1 MIVVDASVVL
11 KWLMPRESHAEGA
24 IAIRQGHIEGREP
37 CACPELLLYEVAN
50 ALITKSQLS
59 VEEALAGLALVLN
72 DELVR
77 YPLEEADPDFAM
89 RVARERSLSLY
100 DAAYVALAKQ
110 LGCTLV
116 TADRQLYQRTRPLK
130 WVTLLS

>member
-1 MIVVDASVVL
+1 MIVVDASVVM
-11 KWLMPRESHAEGA
+11 KWLMPRESHAESA
-24 IAIRQGHIEGREP
+24 FAIRQGHIEGREP
-37 CACPELLLYEVAN
+37 CACPELLLYEVAD
-50 ALITKSQLS
+50 ALITKSRLP
-59 VEEALAGLALVLN
+59 VEEALAGLALMLN

-77 YPLEEADPDFAM
+77 YPLEEADPDVAM
-89 RVARERSLSLY
+89 RVARERGLSLY

-130 WVTLLS
+130 WVTLLA